1 MSAARPPFPPFT
13 HETAVLKARLAENAW
28 NTCDPAHV
36 ALAYTPDS
44 RWRNRNEF
52 AQGRSEIIALLTRKW
67 DREREYRLVKELW
80 SFTDNRIAVRFAY
93 ECHDLSGQWYRSY
106 GNENWEFDAAG
117 LMKTRHASIND
128 LAIAEADRKFLW
140 DRSLP
145 RPADHPDLSD
155 FGF

>member
-52 AQGRSEIIALLTRKW
+52 AQGRPEIIALLTRKW
-67 DREREYRLVKELW
+67 DRERDYRLIKELW

-93 ECHDLSGQWYRSY
+93 ECHDASGQWYRSY
-106 GNENWEFDAAG
+106 GNENWEFDADG

-128 LAIAEADRKFLW
+128 LPIAEADRKFLW

-145 RPADHPDLSD
+145 RPADHPGLSD

>member
-44 RWRNRNEF
+44 RWRNRDEF
-52 AQGRSEIIALLTRKW
+52 AQGRSEIIALLTCKW
-67 DREREYRLVKELW
+67 RREHDYRLIKELW

-106 GNENWEFDAAG
+106 GNENLEFDAAG

-145 RPADHPDLSD
+145 RPADHPGLSD